1 MVQNLLILEFEII
14 YSHVPTFRNFRTE
27 KKKIFFSMIVLA
39 IFAILYILKNTILSR
54 IT

>member
-27 KKKIFFSMIVLA
+27 KKIFFQ
-39 IFAILYILKNTILSR
+39 
-54 IT
+54 